1 MSGSDLGEKAEALGR
16 HEVATEKSTGSPK
29 DFAPQDGKHGSKKT
43 KQELIA
49 EIDARA
55 TAPGVTRES
64 FNHIDEKKLL
74 RKMDLKLLPI
84 LILLYLLSFIDR
96 GNIGNAKIEGLAE
109 DLKLTGG
116 QYNWC
121 LTAFFLIYCAAEP
134 PSNII
139 LKRIKPSIWLPGIM
153 VAWGIVMTLMG
164 LCKSYAGLLTA
175 RCFLGLTEAGLFPGC
190 VFYLTMWYTRYE
202 YQWRMALFFSAV
214 GIAGAF
220 SGLLAYGISFMRGV
234 AGLNAWRWIFI
245 LEGIVTVLVAI
256 AAFFLVHDFPETATF
271 LTEEER
277 AFVVWRLKFQSQPDK
292 ADQGAEVAQNDE
304 FSWKAIGDAFKGW
317 QIYVGIIMFWGIV
330 APLYGISLFLPTII
344 KGLGYKTTTA
354 QLLTVP
360 VYVFASAIALLF
372 AWLSDRA
379 GKRTPFILP
388 MMFVI
393 LVGYIMCISSSKPGV
408 VYAGIFIA
416 AAGVYGAYPGNIA
429 LISNNLA
436 GSSKRAAGMAIH
448 IAGGNLS
455 GAYPSLIS

>member
-153 VAWGIVMTLMG
+153 
-164 LCKSYAGLLTA
+164 
-175 RCFLGLTEAGLFPGC
+175 
-190 VFYLTMWYTRYE
+190 
-202 YQWRMALFFSAV
+202 
-214 GIAGAF
+214 
-220 SGLLAYGISFMRGV
+220 
-234 AGLNAWRWIFI
+234 
-245 LEGIVTVLVAI
+245 GIVTVLVAI

-455 GAYPSLIS
+455 GAMASNFYRARDSPRYVLGHGLEIGFAESEAACRR